1 MDVPRMRPVP
11 PTRPRPQPTRD
22 PLDYVTIPL
31 RYPYHV
37 AVPLCLVLAAAVAA
51 CFVLPKKYRSTTL
64 ILVEKDKVPESFVAR
79 VATETAARRLNT
91 LRQEIQS
98 RTRLEKVA
106 RDLDPYHS
114 LHQESISVVTD
125 RMRQALEVNVKGSSN
140 DAFSV
145 EFVHTDPHKAMDVAN
160 RLTTLFIEE
169 VTRERQTQVSEAYTF
184 IDSELEEAREELER
198 REQALRRFKESHMGS
213 LPEQLASNLAAL
225 ERLQYERQVVASDLR
240 AAMERETLVEQR
252 PELATAIDSLAELSR
267 LKNELAALRTRYTDE
282 HPEVRFLLGRISRL
296 EQTLAERGTVR
307 TIQAQLEQARL
318 DVRTLKARQLEVERR
333 TSIFTA
339 RVEESPRTEQ
349 ELATL
354 TRDFQKLKENYLT
367 LLNKKLEAQ
376 MAAKLEERWKGEQ
389 FKILDPASLP
399 DQHIAPNRLLIV
411 SAGLVLGLAL
421 GLAAAFTADF
431 LDHSIKNIREL
442 EATLAVPLLA
452 TIPHIGPRA
461 QQEAGGSGSRGGAS
475 RGRGDARVSASDRPG
490 AAREFRLP
498 RSG

>member
-1 MDVPRMRPVP
+1 MRPVP
-11 PTRPRPQPTRD
+11 PSRPRHQPVKD
-22 PLDYVTIPL
+22 PLDYLTVPV
-31 RYPYHV
+31 RYRYHV
-37 AVPLCLVLAAAVAA
+37 AVPACLVLAAAIVA

-64 ILVEKDKVPESFVAR
+64 ILVEQDRVPESFVAR
-79 VATETAARRLNT
+79 VSTETANRRLNT

-106 RDLDPYHS
+106 RDLDPYNS
-114 LHQESISVVTD
+114 LSYESISTVTE
-125 RMRQALEVNVKGSSN
+125 RMRAALEVNVKGSSN
-140 DAFSV
+140 DSFSV
-145 EFVHTDPHKAMDVAN
+145 EFVHTDPRKAMDVTN
-160 RLTTLFIEE
+160 RLATLFIDE
-169 VTRERQTQVSEAYTF
+169 VTRERQTQVSDAYTF
-184 IDSELEEAREELER
+184 IDSELEEARQELER
-198 REQALRRFKESHMGS
+198 REQALRRFKETKMGS

-240 AAMERETLVEQR
+240 AATERESLVEQR

-267 LKNELAALRTRYTDE
+267 LKNELAAMRTRYTDE
-282 HPEVRFLLGRISRL
+282 HPEVRLLLGKIARL
-296 EQTLAERGTVR
+296 EQTLAEKGTVR
-307 TIQAQLEQARL
+307 TIQAQLEQARA
-318 DVRTLKARQLEVERR
+318 DVRTLKARQVEVERR

-399 DQHIAPNRLLIV
+399 EHHIAPNRLLIV
-411 SAGLVLGLAL
+411 SAGLVLGLGL
-421 GLAAAFTADF
+421 GLAAAFAADF

-442 EATLAVPLLA
+442 EATLSVPLLA
-452 TIPHIGPRA
+452 TIPRIGPRSQDEGRIGPRDGTKRA
-461 QQEAGGSGSRGGAS
+461 KHTSAAERAS
-475 RGRGDARVSASDRPG
+475 AP
-490 AAREFRLP
+490 REYRLP